1 MLTSTVNFP
10 IWRAPSPHIRARD
23 TLNDGAANST
33 AGVNSAPNVD
43 AGVNSAAALG
53 EQRCG
58 DHNGRGDSAY
68 CRQLAEHNKT
78 LASSKAAAVTTPLA
92 RGRPHDSRRSAST
105 ADLRLAPLRGL
116 EEDMVS

>member
-10 IWRAPSPHIRARD
+10 IRRAPSPHIRARD
-23 TLNDGAANST
+23 TLNDGAANGT

-43 AGVNSAAALG
+43 AGVNSATALG

-58 DHNGRGDSAY
+58 DHDDRGDSAY
-68 CRQLAEHNKT
+68 CRQLAEHNKA

-92 RGRPHDSRRSAST
+92 RGRPRRSAST
-105 ADLRLAPLRGL
+105 ADVRVAPLTRPGGRHG
-116 EEDMVS
+116 VIT